1 MSRQRRFQILG
12 LSATVSVVLAATV
25 CALICLLVSW
35 YAYRVYKGIEAWA
48 NYDPKKAAITQT
60 KLYTDAAYAHSEKPG
75 PKENPV
81 HPDGEWPHQCWEL
94 LRQPAVESSNQYTM
108 TVIYYNWE
116 ARDSSGASGADE
128 IIVQV
133 DFANASR
140 VLVNFYGDEVL
151 YCYLPQDWLK
161 YGND

>member
-1 MSRQRRFQILG
+1 MSRQRHFQVLG
-12 LSATVSVVLAATV
+12 LSSTVSIVLAVVTCVLV
-25 CALICLLVSW
+25 CLVVSW
-35 YAYRVYKGIEAWA
+35 YAYRIYRGIEAWA

-60 KLYTDAAYAHSEKPG
+60 RLYTDAAYAYSKKPD

-81 HPDGEWPHQCWEL
+81 HNGEWPHYCWEL
-94 LRQPAVESSNQYTM
+94 LRQPALESSNQYTL
-108 TVIYYNWE
+108 TVVYYNWE

-133 DFANASR
+133 DFTNSSR
-140 VLVNFYGDEVL
+140 VLVNFYSGEVR